1 MAREITMLKF
11 DMSSLKFTN
20 NGKWASKSML
30 WLAVSCG
37 ALLFMPSKLVGML
50 RLDGFISDYAHFIGL
65 GLIVAVAFQ
74 LTRVI
79 NYALDLS
86 IAHLTTK
93 RMEENIAGKVNLLDP
108 AERALLRE
116 FFLQGSTKLTLPKDE
131 IAVMA
136 LVKSQILEC
145 LGNEKHY
152 AIQGPTAEYK
162 ISMKAREYL
171 NRQVLRL
178 PAGEPSKE
186 EMQQLIRN
194 RPQFVGGMAPQRKQA
209 A

>member
-1 MAREITMLKF
+1 MLKF
-11 DMSSLKFTN
+11 DITSLKFAKSGTF
-20 NGKWASKSML
+20 ASRVML

-37 ALLFMPSKLVGML
+37 SLLFIPSNVLSAL
-50 RLDGFISDYAHFIGL
+50 RLETFVSSNAHFIGL
-65 GLIVAVAFQ
+65 GLIIGVAYQ
-74 LTRVI
+74 LSRVI
-79 NYALDLS
+79 NYALDLA
-86 IAHLTTK
+86 IEQLTKK

-116 FFLQGSTKLTLPKDE
+116 FFLQGATRLTLPKDE
-131 IAVMA
+131 VAVSA
-136 LVKSQILEC
+136 LVNCQILEC
-145 LGNEKHY
+145 LGNERHY

-178 PAGEPSKE
+178 PSGEPSKE
-186 EMQQLIRN
+186 ELQQLIRN
-194 RPQFVGGMAPQRKQA
+194 RPQFVGGIAPQRKQA